1 MPSLPYITEPAHYHA
16 SRPTQSYNVARHV
29 INVVFFI
36 NIPLVIVLGVVEDAR
51 RHQRVGPDE
60 QGVRED
66 NREDAEG
73 LVRQDEEH
81 GVYQQLDSCIVH
93 CAPLLLN
100 RGGAAG
106 CGAPGPWHLLQRAR
120 HWWHWTRRAMLHGG
134 RLEKVDPRATPKPTH
149 FLLSLYLMSRDSSDA
164 CLYIG

>member
-1 MPSLPYITEPAHYHA
+1 M
-16 SRPTQSYNVARHV
+16 ARHV

-36 NIPLVIVLGVVEDAR
+36 NIALVIVLGVVEDAR

-93 CAPLLLN
+93 CA
-100 RGGAAG
+100 
-106 CGAPGPWHLLQRAR
+106 R
-120 HWWHWTRRAMLHGG
+120 H
-134 RLEKVDPRATPKPTH
+134 
-149 FLLSLYLMSRDSSDA
+149 
-164 CLYIG
+164 C